1 MPGTEESRKKKR
13 KNKSKLYDLYAFGT
27 TEGQQQE
34 GGVYLESLKS
44 KLHIIG
50 LLQIHIMH
58 EQLTGSHLH
67 EHCQQL
73 QAKKGGRGIES
84 M

>member
-1 MPGTEESRKKKR
+1 MPGTVESKKKKR
-13 KNKSKLYDLYAFGT
+13 KNKSKLYDLYVLGS
-27 TEGQQQE
+27 TEAQQQE
-34 GGVYLESLKS
+34 AGVYLESLKG
-44 KLHIIG
+44 KLHVIG

-73 QAKKGGRGIES
+73 QAKKGEGE
-84 M
+84 